1 MIALSIYTNRRTPMG
16 KKEEIVWKYLLQN
29 PTADAEEVAK
39 ETQVSYT
46 HVKKCMNK
54 IGTPKE
60 VLNAIKP
67 LPKGLASRLTNGK
80 AQDEEEKISP
90 TDWVAHANKAK
101 GIPSKEEEAEFE
113 IEGLFDEVEDEWL
126 NKMPS
131 YSRQDVLTEA
141 GNLIDGD
148 RHKQYGE
155 AKDNFA
161 LIAKYWNGHLGLIDF
176 ITNRDVAMMMAL
188 MKIARTHGDGRKS
201 KDTFVD
207 ICGYA
212 ALAGEIND
220 GEDG

>member
-1 MIALSIYTNRRTPMG
+1 MG

-29 PTADAEEVAK
+29 PTADAEEVAR
-39 ETQVSYT
+39 ETQVSYVY
-46 HVKKCMNK
+46 VKRCMNK

-60 VLNAIKP
+60 VLASAEYLYSNGKIDSMKEV
-67 LPKGLASRLTNGK
+67 LASRLTNGDARK
-80 AQDEEEKISP
+80 NIRMICENP
-90 TDWVAHANKAK
+90 
-101 GIPSKEEEAEFE
+101 PSEKEEEFE
-113 IEGLFDEVEDEWL
+113 IEGLFDEVDDGWL
-126 NKMPS
+126 DKIPP

-161 LIAKYWNGHLGLIDF
+161 LIAKYWNGHLGLVDF
-176 ITNRDVAMMMAL
+176 ITVRDVAMMMAL

-201 KDTFVD
+201 RDTFVD

>member
-1 MIALSIYTNRRTPMG
+1 MG
-16 KKEEIVWKYLLQN
+16 KKEELVWKYLLQN
-29 PTADAEEVAK
+29 PTADAEEVAR
-39 ETQVSYT
+39 ETQVSYM

-60 VLNAIKP
+60 VLAAMEP
-67 LPKGLASRLTNGK
+67 LPEVLASRLTNGK
-80 AQDEEEKISP
+80 AQDEEEKIDP
-90 TDWVAHANKAK
+90 RDWVAQANKAK
-101 GIPSKEEEAEFE
+101 GIPSKKKEWEKVEEEFE
-113 IEGLFDEVEDEWL
+113 IEELFKDVDDEWL
-126 NKMPS
+126 DKIPP

-161 LIAKYWNGHLGLIDF
+161 LIAKYWNGHLGLVDF
-176 ITNRDVAMMMAL
+176 ITVRDVAMMMAL

-201 KDTFVD
+201 RDTFVD

>member
-1 MIALSIYTNRRTPMG
+1 MG
-16 KKEEIVWKYLLQN
+16 KKEELVWKYLVQN
-29 PTADAEEVAK
+29 PKADAEEVAR
-39 ETQVSYT
+39 ETQVSYM

-60 VLNAIKP
+60 VLASMEP
-67 LPKGLASRLTNGK
+67 LPKELASRLTNGDARK
-80 AQDEEEKISP
+80 NIRTICENPPPEEE
-90 TDWVAHANKAK
+90 
-101 GIPSKEEEAEFE
+101 EEFE
-113 IEGLFDEVEDEWL
+113 IEEIFKDVDDEWL
-126 NKMPS
+126 DKIPP

-155 AKDNFA
+155 AKGNFA
-161 LIAKYWNGHLGLIDF
+161 LIAKYWNGHLGLVDF
-176 ITNRDVAMMMAL
+176 ITVRDVAMMMAL

-201 KDTFVD
+201 RDTFVD

>member
-1 MIALSIYTNRRTPMG
+1 MG

-29 PTADAEEVAK
+29 PTADAEEVAR
-39 ETQVSYT
+39 ETQVSYM

-60 VLNAIKP
+60 VLDAMKP

-80 AQDEEEKISP
+80 AQDEKEKIDP
-90 TDWVAHANKAK
+90 RDWVAQANKAK
-101 GIPSKEEEAEFE
+101 GIPSKWEKVEEEVESQRDFFD
-113 IEGLFDEVEDEWL
+113 IINGGLDDP
-126 NKMPS
+126 PS

-148 RHKQYGE
+148 RHKEYGE

-161 LIAKYWNGHLGLIDF
+161 LIANYWNGHLGLVDF
-176 ITNRDVAMMMAL
+176 ITVRDVAIMMAL

-212 ALAGEIND
+212 ALAGEIN
-220 GEDG
+220 EDD

>member
-1 MIALSIYTNRRTPMG
+1 MG
-16 KKEEIVWKYLLQN
+16 KKEQIVWKYLLQN
-29 PTADAEEVAK
+29 PTADAEEVAR
-39 ETQVSYT
+39 ETQVSYVW
-46 HVKKCMNK
+46 VKRCMDK

-60 VLNAIKP
+60 VLAAMEP
-67 LPKGLASRLTNGK
+67 FPEGLASRLTNGDARK
-80 AQDEEEKISP
+80 NIRMICE
-90 TDWVAHANKAK
+90 NL
-101 GIPSKEEEAEFE
+101 PSKEEEEEFE

-126 NKMPS
+126 DTPS

-141 GNLIDGD
+141 GDLIDGD

-161 LIAKYWNGHLGLIDF
+161 LIARYWNGHLGLIDF
-176 ITNRDVAMMMAL
+176 ITVRDVAMMMAL

-201 KDTFVD
+201 RDTFVD

-220 GEDG
+220 GEDDEEAT

>member
-1 MIALSIYTNRRTPMG
+1 MG

-29 PTADAEEVAK
+29 PTADAEEVARD
-39 ETQVSYT
+39 TQVSYI

-60 VLNAIKP
+60 VLAAMEP
-67 LPKGLASRLTNGK
+67 LPEGLASRLTNGK
-80 AQDEEEKISP
+80 AQEEV
-90 TDWVAHANKAK
+90 D
-101 GIPSKEEEAEFE
+101 
-113 IEGLFDEVEDEWL
+113 
-126 NKMPS
+126 MPS
-131 YSRQDVLTEA
+131 YHRQDVLLKA

-148 RHKQYGE
+148 RHEEYGE

-176 ITNRDVAMMMAL
+176 ITVRDVAMMMAL

-201 KDTFVD
+201 RDTFVD

-212 ALAGEIND
+212 ALAGEIN
-220 GEDG
+220 EDG

>member
-1 MIALSIYTNRRTPMG
+1 MG

-29 PTADAEEVAK
+29 PTADAEEVAR

-60 VLNAIKP
+60 VLAAIKP
-67 LPKGLASRLTNGK
+67 LPEGLASRLTNGK
-80 AQDEEEKISP
+80 AQEDAPLNIARGIQRVQEE
-90 TDWVAHANKAK
+90 
-101 GIPSKEEEAEFE
+101 EFE
-113 IEGLFDEVEDEWL
+113 IEELFKDVDDEWL
-126 NKMPS
+126 DKIPP

-161 LIAKYWNGHLGLIDF
+161 LIAKYWNGHLGLVDF
-176 ITNRDVAMMMAL
+176 ITDRDVAMMMTL

-201 KDTFVD
+201 RDTFVD

>member
-1 MIALSIYTNRRTPMG
+1 MG

-29 PTADAEEVAK
+29 PTADAEEVAR

-60 VLNAIKP
+60 VLAAIKP
-67 LPKGLASRLTNGK
+67 LPEGLASRLTNGDARK
-80 AQDEEEKISP
+80 NIRMICENP
-90 TDWVAHANKAK
+90 
-101 GIPSKEEEAEFE
+101 PSKEEEEFE
-113 IEGLFDEVEDEWL
+113 IEDIFKEVDDEWL
-126 NKMPS
+126 DKIPP

-161 LIAKYWNGHLGLIDF
+161 LIAKYWNGHLGLVDF
-176 ITNRDVAMMMAL
+176 ITVRDVAMMMAL

-201 KDTFVD
+201 RDTFVD

>member
-1 MIALSIYTNRRTPMG
+1 MG

-29 PTADAEEVAK
+29 PTADAEEVAR

-60 VLNAIKP
+60 VLAAMEP
-67 LPKGLASRLTNGK
+67 LPEVLASRLTNGDARK
-80 AQDEEEKISP
+80 NIRMICENSP
-90 TDWVAHANKAK
+90 
-101 GIPSKEEEAEFE
+101 SEKEEEFE
-113 IEGLFDEVEDEWL
+113 IEGLFDEVDDEWL
-126 NKMPS
+126 DKMPS

-161 LIAKYWNGHLGLIDF
+161 LIAKYWNGHLGLVDF
-176 ITNRDVAMMMAL
+176 ITVRDVAMMMAL

-201 KDTFVD
+201 RDTFVD

>member
-1 MIALSIYTNRRTPMG
+1 MG

-29 PTADAEEVAK
+29 PTADAEEVAR

-60 VLNAIKP
+60 VLNATRP
-67 LPKGLASRLTNGK
+67 LPEGLASRLTNGK

-90 TDWVAHANKAK
+90 TDWVAHANIAK
-101 GIPSKEEEAEFE
+101 GIQRVQEEEFE
-113 IEGLFDEVEDEWL
+113 IEEIFKDVDDEWL
-126 NKMPS
+126 DNIPP

-161 LIAKYWNGHLGLIDF
+161 LIAKYWNGHLGLVDF

-201 KDTFVD
+201 RDTFVD

>member
-1 MIALSIYTNRRTPMG
+1 MG
-16 KKEEIVWKYLLQN
+16 KKEELVWKYLVQN
-29 PTADAEEVAK
+29 PTADAEEVAR
-39 ETQVSYT
+39 ETQVSYM

-60 VLNAIKP
+60 VLASMEP
-67 LPKGLASRLTNGK
+67 LPKELASRLTNGDARKNIRTICENPPPEK
-80 AQDEEEKISP
+80 AE
-90 TDWVAHANKAK
+90 
-101 GIPSKEEEAEFE
+101 EFE
-113 IEGLFDEVEDEWL
+113 IEELFKDVDDEWL
-126 NKMPS
+126 DKIPP

-161 LIAKYWNGHLGLIDF
+161 LIAKYWNGHLGLVDF
-176 ITNRDVAMMMAL
+176 ITVRDVAMMMAL

-201 KDTFVD
+201 RDTFVD

>member
-1 MIALSIYTNRRTPMG
+1 MG

-29 PTADAEEVAK
+29 PTADAEEVAR
-39 ETQVSYT
+39 ETQVSYM

-60 VLNAIKP
+60 VLAAIKP
-67 LPKGLASRLTNGK
+67 LPEGLASRLTNGK
-80 AQDEEEKISP
+80 AHES
-90 TDWVAHANKAK
+90 DW
-101 GIPSKEEEAEFE
+101 EAESQRDF
-113 IEGLFDEVEDEWL
+113 FDIIDGGRDDP
-126 NKMPS
+126 PS
-131 YSRQDVLTEA
+131 YSRQDVLAEA

-148 RHKQYGE
+148 RHKEYGE

-161 LIAKYWNGHLGLIDF
+161 LIASYWNGHLGLVDF
-176 ITNRDVAMMMAL
+176 ITVRDVAIMMTL

-212 ALAGEIND
+212 ALAGEIN
-220 GEDG
+220 EDG

>member
-1 MIALSIYTNRRTPMG
+1 MG

-29 PTADAEEVAK
+29 PTADAEEVAR
-39 ETQVSYT
+39 ETQVSYM
-46 HVKKCMNK
+46 HIKKCMNK

-60 VLNAIKP
+60 VLDAMKP

-80 AQDEEEKISP
+80 AQDEEEKIDP
-90 TDWVAHANKAK
+90 RDWVAQANKAK
-101 GIPSKEEEAEFE
+101 GIPSKWEKVEEEVESQRDFFD
-113 IEGLFDEVEDEWL
+113 IINGGLDDP
-126 NKMPS
+126 PS

-148 RHKQYGE
+148 RHKEYGE

-161 LIAKYWNGHLGLIDF
+161 LIANYWNGHLGLVDF
-176 ITNRDVAMMMAL
+176 ITVRDVAIMMAL

-212 ALAGEIND
+212 ALAGEIN
-220 GEDG
+220 EDD

>member
-1 MIALSIYTNRRTPMG
+1 MG

-29 PTADAEEVAK
+29 PTADAEEVAR

-60 VLNAIKP
+60 VLAAIKP
-67 LPKGLASRLTNGK
+67 LPEGLASRLTNGDARK
-80 AQDEEEKISP
+80 NIRMICENP
-90 TDWVAHANKAK
+90 
-101 GIPSKEEEAEFE
+101 PSKEEEEFE
-113 IEGLFDEVEDEWL
+113 IEDIFKEVDDEWL
-126 NKMPS
+126 DKIPP

-161 LIAKYWNGHLGLIDF
+161 LIAKYWNGHLGLVDF
-176 ITNRDVAMMMAL
+176 ITVRDVAMMMAL

-201 KDTFVD
+201 RDTFVD

-220 GEDG
+220 GEDS

>member
-1 MIALSIYTNRRTPMG
+1 MG

-29 PTADAEEVAK
+29 PTADAEEVAR
-39 ETQVSYT
+39 ETQVSYM

-60 VLNAIKP
+60 VLDAMKP

-80 AQDEEEKISP
+80 AQDEEEKIDP
-90 TDWVAHANKAK
+90 RDWVAQANKAK
-101 GIPSKEEEAEFE
+101 GIPSKWEEVEEEVESQRDFFD
-113 IEGLFDEVEDEWL
+113 IINGGLDDP
-126 NKMPS
+126 PS

-148 RHKQYGE
+148 RHKEYGE

-161 LIAKYWNGHLGLIDF
+161 LIANYWNGHLGLVDF
-176 ITNRDVAMMMAL
+176 ITVRDVAIMMAL

-212 ALAGEIND
+212 ALAGEIN
-220 GEDG
+220 EDD

>member
-1 MIALSIYTNRRTPMG
+1 MG

-29 PTADAEEVAK
+29 PTADAEEVAR

-60 VLNAIKP
+60 VL
-67 LPKGLASRLTNGK
+67 ASRLTNGDARK
-80 AQDEEEKISP
+80 NIRMICENP
-90 TDWVAHANKAK
+90 
-101 GIPSKEEEAEFE
+101 PSKEEEAEFE
-113 IEGLFDEVEDEWL
+113 IEDLFDEIEDEWA

-161 LIAKYWNGHLGLIDF
+161 LIARYWNGHLGLIDF
-176 ITNRDVAMMMAL
+176 ITVRDVAIMMAL
-188 MKIARTHGDGRKS
+188 MKIARVHGDGRKS
-201 KDTFVD
+201 RDTFVD

>member
-1 MIALSIYTNRRTPMG
+1 MG

-29 PTADAEEVAK
+29 PTADAEEVAR
-39 ETQVSYT
+39 ETQVSYM

-60 VLNAIKP
+60 VLDAMKP

-80 AQDEEEKISP
+80 AQDEEEKIDP
-90 TDWVAHANKAK
+90 RDWVAQANKAK
-101 GIPSKEEEAEFE
+101 GIPSKWEKVEEEVESQRDFFD
-113 IEGLFDEVEDEWL
+113 IINGGLDDP
-126 NKMPS
+126 PS

-148 RHKQYGE
+148 RHKEYGE

-161 LIAKYWNGHLGLIDF
+161 LIANYWNGHLGLVDF
-176 ITNRDVAMMMAL
+176 ITVRDVAIMMAL

-212 ALAGEIND
+212 ALAGEIN
-220 GEDG
+220 EDD

>member
-1 MIALSIYTNRRTPMG
+1 MG

-29 PTADAEEVAK
+29 PTADAEEVAR

-60 VLNAIKP
+60 VLAATKP
-67 LPKGLASRLTNGK
+67 LPEGLASRLTNGK
-80 AQDEEEKISP
+80 AQEDANIARGIQRVQEE
-90 TDWVAHANKAK
+90 
-101 GIPSKEEEAEFE
+101 EFE
-113 IEGLFDEVEDEWL
+113 IEELFKDVDDEWL
-126 NKMPS
+126 DKIPP

-161 LIAKYWNGHLGLIDF
+161 LIAKYWNGHLGLVDF

-201 KDTFVD
+201 RDTFVD

>member
-1 MIALSIYTNRRTPMG
+1 MG

-29 PTADAEEVAK
+29 PTADAEEVAR
-39 ETQVSYT
+39 ETQVSYM

-60 VLNAIKP
+60 VLDAMKP
-67 LPKGLASRLTNGK
+67 LPKGLASRRTNGK
-80 AQDEEEKISP
+80 AQDEEEKIDP
-90 TDWVAHANKAK
+90 RDWVAQANKAK
-101 GIPSKEEEAEFE
+101 GIPSKWEKVEEEVESQRDFFD
-113 IEGLFDEVEDEWL
+113 IINGGLDDP
-126 NKMPS
+126 PS

-148 RHKQYGE
+148 RHKEYGE

-161 LIAKYWNGHLGLIDF
+161 LIASYWNGHLGLVDF
-176 ITNRDVAMMMAL
+176 ITVRDVAIMMAL

-212 ALAGEIND
+212 ALAGEIN
-220 GEDG
+220 EDD

>member
-1 MIALSIYTNRRTPMG
+1 MG
-16 KKEEIVWKYLLQN
+16 KKEELVWKYLVQN
-29 PTADAEEVAK
+29 PTADAEEVAR
-39 ETQVSYT
+39 ETQVSYM

-60 VLNAIKP
+60 VLASMEP
-67 LPKGLASRLTNGK
+67 LPKELASRLTNGDARK
-80 AQDEEEKISP
+80 NIRTICENPPPE
-90 TDWVAHANKAK
+90 
-101 GIPSKEEEAEFE
+101 KEEEFE
-113 IEGLFDEVEDEWL
+113 IEELFKDVDDEWL
-126 NKMPS
+126 DKIPP

-161 LIAKYWNGHLGLIDF
+161 LIAKYWNGHLGLVDF
-176 ITNRDVAMMMAL
+176 ITVRDVAMMMAL

-201 KDTFVD
+201 RDTFVD